1 MRRGA
6 LAFTLSRRS
15 RGRVGKLVLSE
26 FSDEG
31 RLPYFAAGLCWTP
44 LPELRFACSTLPFQT
59 SFGEGELWLAST
71 EQLTCVARL
80 GSVNFTLS
88 RRSCGRVGKRASSVF
103 PGEGRLP
110 YFAAGLCWTPLPE
123 LRFACSTLPFK
134 LRLGR
139 VKCGCFDIAMDLCDA
154 TGIGQL
160 HPLAAKPWEGRETS
174 V

>member
-1 MRRGA
+1 MVALTLQWTCVARLVA

-15 RGRVGKLVLSE
+15 RGRVGK
-26 FSDEG
+26 
-31 RLPYFAAGLCWTP
+31 
-44 LPELRFACSTLPFQT
+44 
-59 SFGEGELWLAST
+59 
-71 EQLTCVARL
+71 
-80 GSVNFTLS
+80 
-88 RRSCGRVGKRASSVF
+88 RASSVF
-103 PGEGRLP
+103 PGEGGFQGTCAVDLVS
-110 YFAAGLCWTPLPE
+110 TPLSE